1 MQIAQFQVER
11 FRELFEV
18 HARAVYLNYLSQ
30 SQPTMQVPRRYS
42 FQLSATRQYVA
53 NRSAMLLTEHS
64 DL

>member
-18 HARAVYLNYLSQ
+18 HARAVYLDYLSH

-42 FQLSATRQYVA
+42 FQLSATRQYA
-53 NRSAMLLTEHS
+53 CQPLGDAGYRAL
-64 DL
+64 